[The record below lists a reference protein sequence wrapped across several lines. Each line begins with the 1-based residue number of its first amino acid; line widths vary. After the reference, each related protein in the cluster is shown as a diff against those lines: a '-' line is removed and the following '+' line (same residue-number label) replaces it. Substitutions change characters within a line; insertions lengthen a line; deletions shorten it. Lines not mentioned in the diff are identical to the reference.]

1 MEKRLVSI
9 IVMFYSF
16 LCVFSSPGSNYWTFE
31 TITTKNGLNNNTIY
45 GVYSG
50 TSNFMWFSTDV
61 GITRYDGFRLR
72 NFPLTNHSESG
83 VHILSKAVKTIKKD
97 VDGLLYM
104 QLVQGGVICFDIV
117 KEEYK
122 QIQWSIPINERNI
135 VDFYLSPQ
143 NELYLATETGLYVGK
158 VKRQENQ
165 VTCTLSKQPAIKG
178 NFSLVCGDGNQVI
191 YLATADG
198 KVQEYTVPTK
208 KISNIE
214 LNASQTDCR
223 ITKLSIWG
231 DYLWICR
238 RCGDVYC
245 YHTKQKIVRPL
256 SEEMHIDASER
267 LNFYVNDIVCVSDQ
281 AYYLSTL
288 FGLYRLTFEMSDL
301 LSSPFTMKPVRTNG
315 SVVTKQ
321 LLKSTMRSLWWNNEQ
336 DILWIGTFGEG
347 VMKFNLSVETYN
359 NVDQH
364 LDSEVNDIEEDL
376 NGYIWLVT
384 EKGGV
389 WKSTI
394 PKLSPQTVFEPW
406 TGGGRMSG
414 KHCLYKDPNGNLWLG
429 GHTGEVVYINPMTQV
444 TKVIQLE
451 PDGESDFSAT
461 IRQFCLDSRDRL
473 WITTSD
479 GLIQLDM
486 STQKSRRILPS
497 NELIKEGY
505 AIAEDKEGGIWL
517 GTTTG
522 LRRLELVGDQV
533 KIVGGY
539 EERMGL
545 DVSPVYAI
553 YVNNYN
559 QILVSYGNKL
569 IKIDGRDKHKVESS
583 FTLMD
588 GLTNGHVYCMIDDQ
602 MGNTWLGSN
611 SGIMTVRNDHASFYN
626 YSLLGSCRAVCRLKD
641 GRLLW
646 ANFRDMIF
654 FDPVVVKSP
663 KYKKNLALADLFV
676 NGASVGVG
684 DKVSDRTLLY
694 TSPDQQKTFVFDVN
708 DHDFSFYFSDLHYGI
723 MERKMAYRLLPVESE
738 WTIISMEK
746 GVSYAHLSSGKYT
759 LQANLIY
766 PDGTKGE
773 VLEVP
778 IVVQA
783 CWWQTIW
790 AIVLFVFILLG
801 IGVWAYRYFIR
812 RVRIKRIY
820 RARELFFKEALKM
833 NKVKEEQKKKMDEIR
848 NRLLTLL
855 MKELRTPLSL
865 IIAPLKE
872 ITTEKDLS
880 QGGMVKAQMAYR
892 SSIAMVDICNQLLG
906 IYTQGAAEEILEIA
920 PYSIKKIVESILLS
934 VKDLIVVHSI
944 DFQYNMKVKKNAEV
958 WISKRKIDFLIHNL
972 ISNAFLHI
980 RYSGIITLSVCETMA
995 ENGSPYC
1002 KITVTDNGSDVIIWE
1017 EDEEEMW
1024 QRDFSCLEL
1033 GMSTMKTIIQEH
1045 HGTISLDTGKGTQVE
1060 VMLPLT
1066 KDVFKDDLHV
1076 RFIQPEEL
1084 EELAQ
1089 DSEFNKSPGL
1099 EECTELSVDI
1109 PKEIIPH
1116 KKTLLVVED
1125 HKEIRLYLNILLG
1138 KEYKMLM
1145 ASNGQEGVELA
1156 KKELPDLIICDVM
1169 MPIKDGFECCR
1180 EVKEGLDTC
1189 HIPLIL
1195 LTAKVEDE
1203 DVLKGLEMGAD
1214 DYMLKPFT
1222 PSILKARVKNL
1233 IAGRSNLK
1241 QMYAKLLMLPEIGS
1255 DASDDLSN
1263 TVLEDPFICSVIRI
1277 IEENLCEVDFNV
1289 KKLASDLN
1297 MSQPTLY
1304 RKVKQSTDYTIIE
1317 LIRGVRIKKAAL
1329 LLKEKQYSVAE
1340 VAEMVGYN
1348 DIPTFRKHFVDT
1360 FGTTPSTYVG

>member
-1 MEKRLVSI
+1 MERLLASI
-9 IVMFYSF
+9 IVMFCSF
-16 LCVFSSPGSNYWTFE
+16 LCIFSSPGSNHWTFE

-50 TSNFMWFSTDV
+50 TNSFMWFSTDV

-72 NFPLTNHSESG
+72 NFPLTSHSESG
-83 VHILSKAVKTIKKD
+83 EHILSKAVKTIKKD
-97 VDGLLYM
+97 IDGLLYM
-104 QLVQGGVICFDIV
+104 QLVQGGVICFDIL

-122 QIQWSIPINERNI
+122 QIQWSIPINERDI
-135 VDFYLSPQ
+135 ADFYLSPQ

-158 VKRQENQ
+158 VKRQEDQ
-165 VTCTLSKQPAIKG
+165 VICTLSKEPAIKG
-178 NFSLVCGDGNQVI
+178 NFSLVCGDGNQTI

-198 KVQEYTVPTK
+198 KVKEYTLPTK

-223 ITKLSIWG
+223 ITKLSISG
-231 DYLWICR
+231 NYLWICR

-245 YHTKQKIVRPL
+245 YHTKQKAVRSL
-256 SEEMHIDASER
+256 SEEMHIDASEQ

-281 AYYLSTL
+281 AFYLSTL
-288 FGLYRLTFEMSDL
+288 FGLYSLKFESNDL
-301 LSSPFTMKPVRTNG
+301 LSSSFKMESVRVSG
-315 SVVTKQ
+315 SVVANR
-321 LLKSTMRSLWWNNEQ
+321 LPKSTMKSLWWNNEQ

-359 NVDQH
+359 SVDQH
-364 LDSEVNDIEEDL
+364 LDSEVNDIKEDL

-384 EKGGV
+384 DKGGI
-389 WKSTI
+389 WKSTL
-394 PKLSPQTVFEPW
+394 PELSPQTVFEPW
-406 TGGGRMSG
+406 VGSNKILG
-414 KHCLYKDPNGNLWLG
+414 KSCLYKDPNGNLWLG
-429 GHTGEVVYINPMTQV
+429 GRNGEILYINPMTQV

-451 PDGESDFSAT
+451 PDKESDFSAT
-461 IRQFCLDSRDRL
+461 IRQFCLDSRNRL

-486 STQKSRRILPS
+486 STHKSKRILPS
-497 NELIKEGY
+497 NESIKEAY

-522 LRRLELVGDQV
+522 LRRLELVGEQV

-539 EERMGL
+539 EEKMGL
-545 DVSPVYAI
+545 DVSPVYEI

-559 QILVSYGNKL
+559 QILVSYANKL

-611 SGIMTVRNDHASFYN
+611 SGIMTTRNDHASFYN

-663 KYKKNLALADLFV
+663 KHKKNLALSDLFV
-676 NGASVGVG
+676 NGVPVGVG
-684 DKVSDRTLLY
+684 DKVGDRTLLY
-694 TSPDQQKTFVFDVN
+694 TSTDQQKTFVFDVN
-708 DHDFSFYFSDLHYGI
+708 DHDFSFYFSDFHYGI

-738 WTIISMEK
+738 WTIISIEN
-746 GVSYAHLSSGKYT
+746 GVSYTHLSSGKYT
-759 LQANLIY
+759 LQAKLIY

-773 VLEVP
+773 VVEVP
-778 IVVQA
+778 IVVQTY
-783 CWWQTIW
+783 WWQTIW
-790 AIVLFVFILLG
+790 AIVVFAFILLG

-812 RVRIKRIY
+812 RIRIRRIY
-820 RARELFFKEALKM
+820 QAREFFFKEALKM
-833 NKVKEEQKKKMDEIR
+833 NKVKEEQKKKMDEVR

-855 MKELRTPLSL
+855 TKELRTPLSL

-872 ITTEKDLS
+872 ITTEKDIS
-880 QGGMVKAQMAYR
+880 QGVLCKAQVAYR
-892 SSIAMVDICNQLLG
+892 NSIAMVDICNQLLG
-906 IYTQGAAEEILEIA
+906 IYTQGTTEEILEIA
-920 PYSIKKIVESILLS
+920 PYSIKKIVESILFS
-934 VKDLIVVHSI
+934 VKELIVVHSI
-944 DFQYNMKVKKNAEV
+944 EFRYNMKVKKSTEV
-958 WISKRKIDFLIHNL
+958 WINKPKIVFLIHNL

-980 RYSGIITLSVCETMA
+980 RYSGVITLSVCETTA
-995 ENGSPYC
+995 EDGCSYC

-1045 HGTISLDTGKGTQVE
+1045 HGTILLNTGQGTQVE

-1076 RFIQPEEL
+1076 KFIQPEEL

-1089 DSEFNKSPGL
+1089 DCEFNQPKEV
-1099 EECTELSVDI
+1099 EERIDVLPDTS
-1109 PKEIIPH
+1109 KEIIPD

-1138 KEYKMLM
+1138 KEYNMLM
-1145 ASNGQEGVELA
+1145 ATNGQEGVELA
-1156 KKELPDLIICDVM
+1156 RKELPDLIICDVM

-1180 EVKEGLDTC
+1180 DLKEGLETC

-1233 IAGRSNLK
+1233 ISGRSNLK
-1241 QMYAKLLMLPEIGS
+1241 QMYAKLLMLSEAGGDES
-1255 DASDDLSN
+1255 DNLSN
-1263 TVLEDPFICSVIRI
+1263 TVLEDPFISSVIRI
-1277 IEENLCEVDFNV
+1277 IEENICEVDFNV

-1317 LIRGVRIKKAAL
+1317 LIRGVRIKKAASF
-1329 LLKEKQYSVAE
+1329 LKEKQYSVAE

-1348 DIPTFRKHFVDT
+1348 DVPTFRKHFVDT